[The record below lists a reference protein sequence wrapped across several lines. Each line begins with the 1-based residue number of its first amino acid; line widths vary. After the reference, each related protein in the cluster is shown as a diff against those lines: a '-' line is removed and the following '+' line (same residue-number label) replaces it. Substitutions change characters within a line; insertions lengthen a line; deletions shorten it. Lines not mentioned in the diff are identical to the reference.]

1 MVIICYTHTFFFFLF
16 FGLIKDAKSIL
27 KDVLGMELGN
37 HYVVTIKLSDTTHL
51 TACMRPGQNLV

>member
-1 MVIICYTHTFFFFLF
+1 MLYSYFLFLFFFF

-37 HYVVTIKLSDTTHL
+37 RNVVPIKLSDITHL
-51 TACMRPGQNLV
+51 RACMRPGQNLV